1 MVLKKGGNLVKLH
14 ISLYQMPDGMYVA
27 TCAEI
32 PMCRVLRH
40 NKEHAFQDVKQMAL
54 QFLRER
60 KDEGRTFAPEMRELD
75 FPIEFPS

>member
-1 MVLKKGGNLVKLH
+1 MKLH

-40 NKEHAFQDVKQMAL
+40 NKEHAFQDVKQMTL
-54 QFLRER
+54 QFLKEL
-60 KDEGRTFAPEMRELD
+60 KAEGRNMTPELREV
-75 FPIEFPS
+75 EFPVDFQN